1 MSYEQ
6 KYLKYKQ
13 KYQELKKLLGKNVSE
28 LETEKYTEMP
38 DFNLSDTPTGTIDA
52 SKMHGGAEV
61 EETDAIEFDLSDTP
75 TGTIVGGS
83 ALVAAPYVPSTPL
96 ASCVGQ
102 VNPMPNVNVPMAQEG
117 GSALVASP
125 YVPSTPLAS
134 CAGQVNPMPN
144 VNVPM
149 AMQNKNLIN
158 NEDNATEISEIQNT
172 EDIAKLFSQY
182 GGKHKDSSSSESS
195 KSSSTTSSTDS
206 DISTSD
212 SF

>member
-13 KYQELKKLLGKNVSE
+13 KYQELKKYLGKNVSE

-38 DFNLSDTPTGTIDA
+38 DFNLSDTPTGTVEQT
-52 SKMHGGAEV
+52 KMTGGADTEV
-61 EETDAIEFDLSDTP
+61 MEFDLSDTP
-75 TGTIVGGS
+75 TGTLVGGTV
-83 ALVAAPYVPSTPL
+83 LAPAPFVTTAPL
-96 ASCVGQ
+96 
-102 VNPMPNVNVPMAQEG
+102 
-117 GSALVASP
+117 
-125 YVPSTPLAS
+125 TS

-144 VNVPM
+144 INVPM
-149 AMQNKNLIN
+149 AMQNKNIIN
-158 NEDNATEISEIQNT
+158 NEDNATEASEIQNT

-182 GGKHKDSSSSESS
+182 GGKHKESSSSESS
-195 KSSSTTSSTDS
+195 RSSSTSSSTDS

>member
-13 KYQELKKLLGKNVSE
+13 KYQELKKHLGKNVSE

-38 DFNLSDTPTGTIDA
+38 DFNLSDTPTGTVVEP
-52 SKMHGGAEV
+52 KMMGGADMP
-61 EETDAIEFDLSDTP
+61 ETETMDFDLSDTP
-75 TGTIVGGS
+75 TGTLVGGTV
-83 ALVAAPYVPSTPL
+83 LVPAPYVPT
-96 ASCVGQ
+96 A
-102 VNPMPNVNVPMAQEG
+102 
-117 GSALVASP
+117 
-125 YVPSTPLAS
+125 PLAS

-144 VNVPM
+144 INVPM
-149 AMQNKNLIN
+149 AMQNKNVVN
-158 NEDNATEISEIQNT
+158 HDDNATELSEIQNT
-172 EDIAKLFSQY
+172 DDIVKLFSQY

-195 KSSSTTSSTDS
+195 RSSSTTTSTDS

>member
-1 MSYEQ
+1 MSYEE
-6 KYLKYKQ
+6 KYSKYKQ

-38 DFNLSDTPTGTIDA
+38 DFNLTDTPTGVES
-52 SKMHGGAEV
+52 SKMHGGADNT
-61 EETDAIEFDLSDTP
+61 ETMDFDLSDTP

-83 ALVAAPYVPSTPL
+83 PLVAA
-96 ASCVGQ
+96 
-102 VNPMPNVNVPMAQEG
+102 
-117 GSALVASP
+117 P

-149 AMQNKNLIN
+149 SMQNKNLIN
-158 NEDNATEISEIQNT
+158 NEDNATEFSEIQNT
-172 EDIAKLFSQY
+172 EDIARLFSQY

-195 KSSSTTSSTDS
+195 RSSSTTSSTDS

>member
-1 MSYEQ
+1 MSYEE

-38 DFNLSDTPTGTIDA
+38 DFNLSDTPTGTVEQPKMYGGDA
-52 SKMHGGAEV
+52 AET
-61 EETDAIEFDLSDTP
+61 EAIEFDLSDTP

-83 ALVAAPYVPSTPL
+83 ALVAAPFTPSAPL
-96 ASCVGQ
+96 ASCAGQ

-117 GSALVASP
+117 GSPLVAAP
-125 YVPSTPLAS
+125 FAPSAPLAS

-158 NEDNATEISEIQNT
+158 NEDNATEVSEIQNT
-172 EDIAKLFSQY
+172 EDIARLFSQY
-182 GGKHKDSSSSESS
+182 GGKHHDSSSSHSS
-195 KSSSTTSSTDS
+195 QSSSTTSSTDS